1 MLARAIYQAA
11 LFSLMTVGAFSAA
24 HGLTPEELAVKLE
37 RAGYS
42 QVREIKSGKITT
54 FKAVKDGK
62 QYPSWSIA
70 AGTSKSCHRLLLTLE
85 SSSATNS
92 CTRRLRKRAQ
102 R

>member
-11 LFSLMTVGAFSAA
+11 LCSLMTVGAFSAA
-24 HGLTPEELAVKLE
+24 HGLTPEELAVTLE

-62 QYPSWSIA
+62 QVS
-70 AGTSKSCHRLLLTLE
+70 LVVD
-85 SSSATNS
+85 SSGHIKE
-92 CTRRLRKRAQ
+92 LP
-102 R
+102 